1 MRMKYFGTDGFRGE
15 ANAAL
20 TVEHAYK
27 VGRFLGQYYQRQDHN
42 VRVVIGKDT
51 RLSGYM
57 FETALASGLTASG
70 ADVYELHVTTTPSV
84 SYLIREEGF
93 DCGIM
98 ISASHNPYFDNGI
111 KVINGEGY
119 KLEPEIENQI
129 EQYIDG
135 ETEELPLARREK
147 IGRCFDY
154 TKGRDKYIEYLKS
167 LVKKRFDGITIALDL
182 ANGSASMI
190 ARAIFEDLGAQVI
203 VRNDQPNGTNIN
215 RDCGSTHIETLQSL
229 MYDTGADVGFAYD
242 GDADRCLA
250 VDDDGRIVDGDHI
263 LYLCGRYLKEQGRLH
278 KDTVVTT
285 VMSNMGLY
293 KAFDKLGIRY
303 EQTAVG
309 DKYVCEN
316 MMQNDYSIGGEQSGH
331 IIFREHAVTGD
342 GILTSLM
349 IMEAYLSYGKPL
361 SMLTKELV
369 IYPQLLVNVKVKDK
383 LAAREDPDVKRAED
397 EVVTALGNAGRLL
410 LRESGT
416 EPLVRVMVEAESD
429 ELCRKNVDHIVQV
442 LKDKGHV
449 IE

>member
-1 MRMKYFGTDGFRGE
+1 MKYFGTDGFRGE
-15 ANAAL
+15 ANVTL

-27 VGRFLGQYYQRQDHN
+27 VGRFLGHYFQDGNHV

-84 SYLIREEGF
+84 SYLVRKEKF

-111 KVINGEGY
+111 KVINGQGY
-119 KLEPEIENQI
+119 KLEPEIEEQI
-129 EQYIDG
+129 EKYIDG
-135 ETEELPLARREK
+135 EIPELPLAGRED

-154 TKGRDKYIEYLKS
+154 TEGRDAYIEYLKG
-167 LVKKRFDGITIALDL
+167 LVRKPFDGKTVALDL
-182 ANGSASMI
+182 SNGSASMI
-190 ARAIFEDLGAQVI
+190 AKEIFEAMGAQVI
-203 VRNDQPNGTNIN
+203 ARHDEPNGTNIN
-215 RDCGSTHIETLQSL
+215 RDCGSTHIESLQSL
-229 MYDTGADVGFAYD
+229 VYDTGADIGFAYD

-250 VDDDGRIVDGDHI
+250 VDDDGKVIDGDHI
-263 LYLCGRYLKEQGRLH
+263 LYLCGKYLKEQNKL
-278 KDTVVTT
+278 KDNTIVTT

-293 KAFDKLGIRY
+293 KAFDQLGIRY

-316 MMQNDYSIGGEQSGH
+316 MMANEYVLGGEQSGH

-349 IMEAYLSYGKPL
+349 IMEAWLHYNKPL
-361 SMLTKELV
+361 SLLTKELV

-383 LAAREDPDVKRAED
+383 IAAREDADVQRAAR
-397 EVVTALGNAGRLL
+397 EVTESLGNAGRLL

-416 EPLVRVMVEAESD
+416 EPLVRVMVEAETD
-429 ELCRKNVDHIVQV
+429 EMCRENVDRIVQV

-449 IE
+449 VE

>member
-1 MRMKYFGTDGFRGE
+1 MKYFGTDGFRGE

>member
-1 MRMKYFGTDGFRGE
+1 MKYFGTDGFRGE
-15 ANAAL
+15 ANVTL

-27 VGRFLGQYYQRQDHN
+27 VGRFLGYYFQKEGHK
-42 VRVVIGKDT
+42 VRIVIGKDT

-84 SYLIREEGF
+84 SYLIRKEQF

-111 KVINGEGY
+111 KVINSAGQ
-119 KLEPEIENQI
+119 KLEPEIEEQI
-129 EQYIDG
+129 EKYIDG
-135 ETEELPLARREK
+135 ETEEIPLMKREK

-154 TKGRDKYIEYLKS
+154 TKGRDQYIEYLKG
-167 LVKKRFDGITIALDL
+167 LVKQRFDGKTVALDL
-182 ANGSASMI
+182 ANGSASSI
-190 ARAIFEDLGAQVI
+190 AKDIFEDLGAQVI
-203 VRNDQPNGTNIN
+203 VRHNQPSGTNIN
-215 RDCGSTHIETLQSL
+215 RECGSTHIEALQSL
-229 MYDTGADVGFAYD
+229 VYDTGADVGFAYD

-250 VDDDGRIVDGDHI
+250 VDDDGKVVDGDHI
-263 LYLCGRYLKEQGRLH
+263 LYLCGKYLKEQNRLREN
-278 KDTVVTT
+278 TVVTT

-316 MMQNDYSIGGEQSGH
+316 MMQYDYSIGGEQSGH

-349 IMEAYLSYGKPL
+349 VMEAYLSYGKPL
-361 SMLTKELV
+361 SRLTADLI
-369 IYPQLLVNVKVKDK
+369 IYPQLLVNVRVKDK
-383 LAAREDPDVKRAED
+383 LKARQDEDVIRAEE
-397 EVVTALGNAGRLL
+397 EVIQALGDAGRLL

-416 EPLVRVMVEAESD
+416 EPLIRVMVEAESD
-429 ELCRKNVDHIVQV
+429 ELCRKNVDRIVQV

>member
-1 MRMKYFGTDGFRGE
+1 MKYFGTDGFRGE

-27 VGRFLGQYYQRQDHN
+27 VGRFLGQYYQREDHD

-154 TKGRDKYIEYLKS
+154 TKGREKYIEYLKS

>member
-1 MRMKYFGTDGFRGE
+1 MKYFGTDGFRGE

-27 VGRFLGQYYQRQDHN
+27 VGRFLGQYYQREDHD

-182 ANGSASMI
+182 ANGSVSMI

>member
-1 MRMKYFGTDGFRGE
+1 MKYFGTDGFRGE
-15 ANAAL
+15 ANTTL

-27 VGRFLGQYYQRQDHN
+27 VGRFLGHYYQKEDHD

-84 SYLIREEGF
+84 SYLIREEKF

-111 KVINGEGY
+111 KVINGEGQ
-119 KLEPEIENQI
+119 KLEPEIEALI

-135 ETEELPLARREK
+135 ETEELPLAKREK

-154 TKGRDKYIEYLKS
+154 TTGRDKYIQYLKS

-182 ANGSASMI
+182 ANGSASAI
-190 ARAIFEDLGAQVI
+190 AGEIFEDLGAQVI
-203 VRNDQPNGTNIN
+203 ARHDQPNGTNIN

-250 VDDDGRIVDGDHI
+250 VDDDGGIVDGDHI
-263 LYLCGRYLKEQGRLH
+263 LYLCGKYMKEQGRLYD
-278 KDTVVTT
+278 DTVVTT

-316 MMQNDYSIGGEQSGH
+316 MMQHGYSIGGEQSGH

-383 LAAREDPDVKRAED
+383 LAAREDPDVKRAEN

-429 ELCRKNVDHIVQV
+429 ELCRNNVDHIVQV

-449 IE
+449 VE